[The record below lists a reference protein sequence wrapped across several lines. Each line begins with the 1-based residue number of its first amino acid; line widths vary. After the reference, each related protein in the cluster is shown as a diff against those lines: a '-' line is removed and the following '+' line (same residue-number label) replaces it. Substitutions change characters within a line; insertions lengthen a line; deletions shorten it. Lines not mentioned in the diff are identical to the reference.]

1 MSGKKFRRLAKIGTA
16 RLRRSFGALLAVSI
30 AFGALGA
37 VSAKA
42 EDSVFALRCAGRL
55 VRIGDL
61 KVDVLAKCG
70 PPLYEQYV
78 GERKIRT
85 PRGYDKKILEEWI
98 YNFGPTDFIHILRF
112 EEGRLTEIL
121 RGERGYPNVD

>member
-1 MSGKKFRRLAKIGTA
+1 MIRTESSGKAKQSTGNHTRKLTWRISVI
-16 RLRRSFGALLAVSI
+16 LMSI
-30 AFGALGA
+30 AVLG
-37 VSAKA
+37 VFSANA

-70 PPLYEQYV
+70 PPLYEQFV

-85 PRGYDKKILEEWI
+85 PWGYDKKILEEWI

-112 EEGRLTEIL
+112 EGGRLTEIL
-121 RGERGYPNVD
+121 RGERGY

>member
-1 MSGKKFRRLAKIGTA
+1 MR
-16 RLRRSFGALLAVSI
+16 V
-30 AFGALGA
+30 
-37 VSAKA
+37 
-42 EDSVFALRCAGRL
+42 DM

-85 PRGYDKKILEEWI
+85 PWGYDKKILEDWI

-112 EEGRLTEIL
+112 EGGRLTEIL